1 MHPWRSVMTVMAIG
15 TLLAGC
21 STSPLARLERKA
33 DRIEGSLM
41 SEKKRVLSM
50 SAGEPG
56 RAARLDY
63 LSQLRGTLSA
73 ANVARATV
81 PYVVE
86 EAQRP
91 IAYNVLDEVYSTI
104 EWNIPLGPNDPARKM
119 MPSSFSGN
127 TLRLDAP

>member
-1 MHPWRSVMTVMAIG
+1 MHWFRACVLIVVMGAVC
-15 TLLAGC
+15 AGC
-21 STSPLARLERKA
+21 STGPLARLERKA
-33 DRIEGSLM
+33 DRVEGSLL
-41 SEKKRVLSM
+41 SEQKRVLAM
-50 SAGEPG
+50 TPTDPG
-56 RAARLDY
+56 RSARLDY

-73 ANVARATV
+73 ANVARGTV
-81 PYVVE
+81 PYIVE

-127 TLRLDAP
+127 ALRLK